1 MEGKEEL
8 EERREGVTASSSM
21 ELDLSERERV
31 EELERLDKVGGC
43 SRTEAFKSNP
53 LKLDLG
59 MYSALS

>member
-43 SRTEAFKSNP
+43 SLCWPGCTSI
-53 LKLDLG
+53 LG
-59 MYSALS
+59 F